1 MSQKED
7 SFAPA
12 VASDSPNA
20 RRNEI
25 VRCPACGVELARKK
39 LKKHKRSAHT
49 PLQDQDSLG
58 KTLKTA
64 NPKTTIRKIKDELRN
79 DVKQLKNVLLEYQAS
94 VYAKMEREKRAQQD
108 INRRE
113 QLQTLK
119 SAAKK
124 LKEELRKTVTA
135 SVRVELERKISAC
148 DKAIKN
154 APKPRRSW
162 SPILS
167 GSFES
172 GK

>member
-1 MSQKED
+1 MSHKED
-7 SFAPA
+7 SFAPT
-12 VASDSPNA
+12 VADDSKNA
-20 RRNEI
+20 QRNEI
-25 VRCPACGVELARKK
+25 VRCPMCGVELARKK
-39 LKKHKRSAHT
+39 LKKHKRNAHT
-49 PLQDQDSLG
+49 PAQNQDSLE

-64 NPKTTIRKIKDELRN
+64 NSKPTIRKIKDELRS
-79 DVKQLKNVLLEYQAS
+79 DIKQLKGVPLEYQAS

-108 INRRE
+108 IKKQE

-119 SAAKK
+119 STAKK
-124 LKEELRKTVTA
+124 LKEELRETVTA

-154 APKPRRSW
+154 APKPRRRW

>member
-1 MSQKED
+1 MSQQED
-7 SFAPA
+7 SFVPA
-12 VASDSPNA
+12 AVNDSKNA

-39 LKKHKRSAHT
+39 LKKHKRNAHT
-49 PLQDQDSLG
+49 PPRNQDSLV
-58 KTLKTA
+58 KTLKTE

-79 DVKQLKNVLLEYQAS
+79 DVKQLKIVPLEYQAS

-108 INRRE
+108 IKRRE

-119 SAAKK
+119 STAKK
-124 LKEELRKTVTA
+124 LKEELRKTDTI

-148 DKAIKN
+148 DRAIKK

>member
-1 MSQKED
+1 MSHEKE
-7 SFAPA
+7 SFFPA
-12 VASDSPNA
+12 VADDSKNA

-25 VRCPACGVELARKK
+25 VRCSVCGVELAKKK
-39 LKKHKRSAHT
+39 LKKHKRNSHT
-49 PLQDQDSLG
+49 QPKSQDSLE

-64 NPKTTIRKIKDELRN
+64 NLKPTINKIQDELRR
-79 DVKQLKNVLLEYQAS
+79 DIKQLKDVPLEYQAS
-94 VYAKMEREKRAQQD
+94 VYAKMEREKHAQQD
-108 INRRE
+108 IKRRE

-119 SAAKK
+119 STTKK
-124 LKEELRKTVTA
+124 LKEELRKTLTA

-154 APKPRRSW
+154 APKPRRKW
-162 SPILS
+162 SLILS